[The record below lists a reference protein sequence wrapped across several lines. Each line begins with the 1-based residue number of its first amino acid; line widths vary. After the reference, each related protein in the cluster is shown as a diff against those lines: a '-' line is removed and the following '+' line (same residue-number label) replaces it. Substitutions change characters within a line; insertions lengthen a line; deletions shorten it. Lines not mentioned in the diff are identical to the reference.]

1 MITYKRGREQTIK
14 KQLDHHHNGPK
25 EVLFLTRC
33 QLFEIDTSRPNV
45 KVESNVLVNRVLFD
59 GVRAIGVE
67 FVDGRGV
74 SHRRFAESEVIL
86 SGGAINSPQLL
97 MLSGIGDADHLK
109 GLDIPVG
116 KFYSNPNHLKSYQL
130 C

>member
-1 MITYKRGREQTIK
+1 M
-14 KQLDHHHNGPK
+14 
-25 EVLFLTRC
+25 
-33 QLFEIDTSRPNV
+33 